1 MITSVRVHN
10 EVQIYGYY
18 NNRIFLNIENKIF
31 QFNIMK
37 LIHYIDV
44 LKFLAVE

>member
-1 MITSVRVHN
+1 MVTL
-10 EVQIYGYY
+10 

-44 LKFLAVE
+44 FKFLAVE